1 MVSLFEKYD
10 YKKMKETKQRGSG
23 WSIALVYNLYK
34 LFGYRFIYLLMYPVT
49 FFYFLF
55 ATNVKESL
63 QSYYKHIDKEFTLKI
78 YFEHL
83 RIFANCLVDRFI
95 TKLTEEEYIFEYE
108 DIDTPTKVLENG
120 CILLHSHFG
129 GWAAS
134 ANMAHITNKIHI
146 VMQEVLLKSMKK
158 IENSKSCKQN
168 LHIIDLNEGGIS
180 VSIKIANA
188 LLQNDIVAM
197 MGDRAS
203 NEKGKIA
210 LKFFKK
216 PADFNKNPFQIAY
229 KTNKPILV
237 YFIIFQSMKKYKV
250 EYLVIELDKNLQ
262 EDEAILEAME
272 KYIKKYEQIIEAYPN
287 QWFNFY
293 NFWKR

>member
-1 MVSLFEKYD
+1 MQ
-10 YKKMKETKQRGSG
+10 TKQRGSG
-23 WSIALVYNLYK
+23 WSIALVYNLYR
-34 LFGYRFIYLLMYPVT
+34 LFGYRFIYILMYPVT

-55 ATNVKESL
+55 ATNVKDSL
-63 QSYYKHIDKEFTLKI
+63 NLYYQQIGKDFNLLV

-95 TKLTEEEYIFEYE
+95 TKLTDEEYSFEYD
-108 DIDTPTKVLENG
+108 DIEIPTKILENG

-134 ANMAHITNKIHI
+134 ANMAHITNKIHV
-146 VMQEVLLKSMKK
+146 VMQEVLLESIKN

-168 LHIIDLNEGGIS
+168 LNIIDLNEGGIS

-188 LLQNDIVAM
+188 LMQNDIVAI

-203 NEKGKIA
+203 NGNGKKEIE
-210 LKFFKK
+210 FFGKL
-216 PADFNKNPFQIAY
+216 ANFNKNPFQIAY
-229 KTNKPILV
+229 KTDKPILV
-237 YFIIFQSMKKYKV
+237 YFIIFQNMKRYKV
-250 EYLVIELDKNLQ
+250 EYLVIKLDKNSK
-262 EDEAILEAME
+262 EEEAVLEAMK
-272 KYIKKYEQIIEAYPN
+272 KYVKKYEEIISAYPN

-293 NFWKR
+293 HFWKK